1 MKKTAFIVI
10 LLLSVAAVSKAQQS
24 RQRLSSEER
33 VQRQVEQLQQKLN
46 LTADQKAKVTA
57 IFTAQSQSID
67 SLRKAS
73 NGDFQAMRGK
83 MKPIMDTSDKQLR
96 AVLTNDQQKTYEAYR
111 QEQRSRMQQEGK
123 QRSNKKK

>member
-10 LLLSVAAVSKAQQS
+10 LLLSVAAVSKAQQQ

-33 VQRQVEQLQQKLN
+33 VQRQVEQLQEKLN

-73 NGDFQAMRGK
+73 NGDSQAMRGK
-83 MKPIMDTSDKQLR
+83 MRPIMDTSEKQLKE
-96 AVLTNDQQKTYEAYR
+96 VLTDEQEKTYEAYR
-111 QEQRSRMQQEGK
+111 QEQRSRMQQGRG
-123 QRSNKKK
+123 QRSSN